1 MDINSYEFDPPLVPV
16 LALGWLIAVGILA
29 EFRLLH
35 WDSLS
40 ATSYAAFFVLACFCF
55 GILSFLG
62 QRLIF
67 GQYKIAIADILVLI
81 AFISVALTNLAIFVL
96 ACFCFCILSFLGQ
109 RLVFG
114 QYKIAIAD
122 ILVLIAFISVA
133 LPNLAISVAVG
144 ALGLAVDAY
153 WLKRKT
159 KNDNALPV
167 LVEKIGA
174 VLGSIYVGASFARF
188 LAPY

>member
-81 AFISVALTNLAIFVL
+81 AFISVAL
-96 ACFCFCILSFLGQ
+96 
-109 RLVFG
+109 
-114 QYKIAIAD
+114 
-122 ILVLIAFISVA
+122 
-133 LPNLAISVAVG
+133 PNLAISVAVG

-188 LAPY
+188 LAPH